1 MLSLLMKSLAVL
13 FILSGP
19 LFSQTSDS
27 TLFRAVLLPSNEI
40 PALNN
45 ASRGI
50 ADILASAVRDS
61 SGNIVSGTVD
71 VLLRTTLPAANT
83 ITGLNLHN
91 APAGQ
96 AAPIALTTGITA
108 ANSRPLQSGADLIH
122 IPIQIITPAD
132 VATLTSLLADP
143 THFYLNVTSM
153 DQPNGLMRGQLQRT
167 QSIVLMGLLDSAN
180 VTPPIGNAGAGV
192 AQVVAIGTRDSAG
205 NLTSGEVYI
214 WTTNSSNDPTAINA
228 LQIHTG
234 APGNTGAVAINAT
247 VPPAALP
254 DLNGNVALGP
264 VYTEIVVTNATQAG
278 AFTDLFVNPTSLY
291 LDLHTTQNPNGIVRA
306 QLRPTD
312 RATFP
317 LLLGA
322 APLNLSVYTLRN
334 EDGSVAAATMLCDL
348 NLRLG
353 TPTQILGLWLHDG
366 GLQDDG
372 PGSIKITPDFSSDT
386 GFGNYYAWTAPVRR
400 LDTVQDV
407 LKNPESH
414 YIALH
419 TFDAPTGASRAQLGV
434 RPPTAAVTA
443 ALAANLDKTATTLV
457 PGGLATIFGSALN
470 KVPDDLSGW
479 RGTQLPAELNGSR
492 VSIAGQAAPLIYV
505 SPNQINLQVPLDTPS
520 GMQTVTVDNGN
531 GPSAA
536 FNIYVAAAAPAIFFA
551 PVPAVLKNANFSLV
565 SSTNPAHAGETLLV
579 YLTGLGETTPAL
591 TTGRI
596 VPADTLPATR
606 PVTAT
611 FGGRSATVVYSAASP
626 GFTGLYQV
634 AVTVP
639 GGVTGPVPLQLQ
651 MGDATSNI
659 VTISVQ

>member
-1 MLSLLMKSLAVL
+1 MKSLAVL
-13 FILSGP
+13 FVLSGR

-45 ASRGI
+45 ASRGV

-91 APAGQ
+91 APTGQ
-96 AAPIALTTGITA
+96 AAPIALTTGVTA
-108 ANSRPLQSGADLIH
+108 DNSRPLQSGADLIH
-122 IPIQIITPAD
+122 IPIQIVTPAD
-132 VATLTSLLADP
+132 MAMLTSLLADP
-143 THFYLNVTSM
+143 TRFYINVTSM

-180 VTPPIGNAGAGV
+180 VTPSIGNAGSGV

-214 WTTNSSNDPTAINA
+214 WTINSSNDPTAVNA

-234 APGNTGAVAINAT
+234 APGTAGAVAINAT

-264 VYTEIVVTNATQAG
+264 VYTEITVANATQAG
-278 AFTDLFVNPTSLY
+278 AFTNLFVNPTSLY

-317 LLLGA
+317 LLLGSG
-322 APLNLSVYTLRN
+322 PLNLSVYTLRN

-348 NLRLG
+348 SLRFAA
-353 TPTQILGLWLHDG
+353 PTQILGLWLHDG
-366 GLQDDG
+366 GPQDDG
-372 PGSIKITPDFSSDT
+372 PVSIKITPDFSSDS
-386 GFGNYYAWTAPVRR
+386 GFGNYYAWMAPIPH
-400 LDTVQDV
+400 LNTVQD
-407 LKNPESH
+407 LLNNPESH
-414 YIALH
+414 YVALH
-419 TFDAPTGASRAQLGV
+419 TFDDPTGMLRVEFGV
-434 RPPTAAVTA
+434 RPPTAAITA

-457 PGGLATIFGSALN
+457 PGGLATIFGAALN

-479 RGTQLPAELNGSR
+479 RGTQLPTVLNGSH
-492 VSIAGQAAPLIYV
+492 VSIAGQVAPLIYV
-505 SPNQINLQVPLDTPS
+505 SPNQINLQVPVDTPT
-520 GMQTVTVDNGN
+520 GAQTVTVDNGS
-531 GPSAA
+531 GPSTV
-536 FNIYVAAAAPAIFFA
+536 FSINIAQAAPAIFFA

-565 SSTNPAHAGETLLV
+565 SSTNPAHAGDTLLV
-579 YLTGLGETTPAL
+579 YLTGLGQTTPAL

-596 VPADTLPATR
+596 VPSDTLPATR

-611 FGGRSATVVYSAASP
+611 VGGHNATVVYSAASP

-639 GGVTGPVPLQLQ
+639 SGVTGQVPLQLQ
-651 MGDATSNI
+651 MGTAASNT